1 MDLELST
8 MPGAYSLSRK
18 VCNNVAI
25 SPPPSGAVYE
35 GEWHHNKK
43 HGKGWYMS
51 HTGVVTNG
59 LFRDDQL
66 VGEGLDRPVTP
77 ISRLTAGTYTAT
89 VYRKISENH
98 SAFSKF

>member
-8 MPGAYSLSRK
+8 MPGDYLVVKGFQYFHVSY
-18 VCNNVAI
+18 
-25 SPPPSGAVYE
+25 SGAVYE

-51 HTGVVTNG
+51 QTGVVTNG

-77 ISRLTAGTYTAT
+77 ISRLTAG
-89 VYRKISENH
+89 R
-98 SAFSKF
+98 